1 MHIIFPCLVESC
13 YYYAEPK
20 NINIHRC
27 YWQNHHNSAK
37 TSAITTNIDT
47 KLLNGYKLKVNK
59 NGVHSSKHFCKN
71 FEKVDGG
78 GAILH
83 SPATQNKVKKPCH
96 L

>member
-27 YWQNHHNSAK
+27 YWQNQNHHNSAK
-37 TSAITTNIDT
+37 TFVITTKIGT
-47 KLLNGYKLKVNK
+47 KLLNVYKLKVNK

-71 FEKVDGG
+71 LKIVDGG
-78 GAILH
+78 AI
-83 SPATQNKVKKPCH
+83 
-96 L
+96 